1 MKSNL
6 IDIQPYQVRG
16 WTRTYEAAI
25 DLAKEF
31 VTIVWRSLLAEKTWN
46 SNDYKLK
53 KKVLTS
59 PLHHV

>member
-6 IDIQPYQVRG
+6 IDIQPYQVIG

-46 SNDYKLK
+46 TNDYK
-53 KKVLTS
+53 
-59 PLHHV
+59 

>member
-46 SNDYKLK
+46 TNDYR
-53 KKVLTS
+53 
-59 PLHHV
+59 